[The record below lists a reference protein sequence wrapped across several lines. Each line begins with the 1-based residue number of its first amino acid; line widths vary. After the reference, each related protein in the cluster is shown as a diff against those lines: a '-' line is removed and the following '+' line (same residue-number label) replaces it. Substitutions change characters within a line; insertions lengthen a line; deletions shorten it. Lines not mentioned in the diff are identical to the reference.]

1 MSKTHT
7 DQLKEAIETFET
19 IKENINT
26 LRSRVSD
33 VETNSNKA
41 LKQGEGVETAI
52 KEMTSAIM
60 LHEVALRKLYMGY
73 TSHSIIADALIRYM
87 AGYEKGD
94 YTKEIEQVAENGEQ
108 IQLKDLAIKNPD
120 FNVQRLSDIAQEI
133 ADSQAE
139 ANEKQRKIRELSET
153 TIVAPDG
160 KPALRVIK

>member
-7 DQLKEAIETFET
+7 DQLKEAVETFDS
-19 IKENINT
+19 IKDELQT
-26 LRSRVSD
+26 LKSRLSD
-33 VETNSNKA
+33 VGDDASKA
-41 LKQGEGVETAI
+41 LKQFEGAEKAV

-94 YTKEIEQVAENGEQ
+94 YTKELEKAADGND
-108 IQLKDLAIKNPD
+108 IQLKDLEIKNSAFD
-120 FNVQRLSDIAQEI
+120 VQRLSDIAQEI
-133 ADSQAE
+133 ADAQAD
-139 ANEKQRKIRELSET
+139 ANEKQRKMRELSES

-160 KPALRVIK
+160 KPVLKVIK